1 MLEKK
6 RQNVYAYRRK
16 HSNHLKGC
24 VLAMTHRLYYD
35 ETYLTQFDGTVTA
48 VREKNGKTI
57 VSLNQSAFYPTSGGQ
72 PFDTGTL
79 NCQPVTDVFVDEDG
93 EVWHEVAGALAVGE
107 AVHGQID
114 WPRRF
119 DHMQQHAGEHMLAGA
134 IYRQLGGGTIGLHL
148 GAEVST
154 IDVTL
159 PDGATHLTSGQILSL
174 EEDVNRQI
182 QQDVP
187 IRCWFPKEDE
197 LSRLP
202 LRKAPT
208 VKEHVR
214 VVAIGELEMVACGGT
229 HPSTAGQIGLVK
241 IVDARPSRGKL
252 RVGFVCGMR
261 AFRDYQR
268 RMNASD
274 EAAALLSAPVEQL
287 PLSVRRM
294 QENLAALRQELTA
307 LRKEQALARAEAL
320 MASAESLNGVRLI
333 SGALPA
339 LPADTLREMA
349 TELTGREQAI
359 VMLTSPREGGG
370 CLALFARS
378 EAVDLDMGK
387 LLRQACAACGG
398 KGGGRADFAQGS
410 APDAEVLTVARGLL
424 DAWKPDE
431 TQY

>member
-1 MLEKK
+1 
-6 RQNVYAYRRK
+6 
-16 HSNHLKGC
+16 
-24 VLAMTHRLYYD
+24 MTHRLYYD
-35 ETYLTQFDGTVTA
+35 QTYLTQFDGAVTA

-79 NCQPVTDVFVDEDG
+79 NGLPVTDVFVDEAG
-93 EVWHEVAGALAVGE
+93 EVWHEIGGALSVSE

-114 WPRRF
+114 WARRF

-148 GAEVST
+148 GAEIST
-154 IDVTL
+154 IDVTM
-159 PDGATHLTSGQILSL
+159 PDGSTHLTSGQILAL

-187 IRCWFPKEDE
+187 IRCWFPDE
-197 LSRLP
+197 VELNRLP

-214 VVAIGELEMVACGGT
+214 IVAIGDLEMVACGGT

-294 QENLAALRQELTA
+294 QENLASLRQELTA
-307 LRKEQALARAEAL
+307 LRKEQARAQAEAL
-320 MASAESLNGVRLI
+320 LSSAESQNGVHLI
-333 SGALPA
+333 SGILPA
-339 LPADTLREMA
+339 LPSDSLRELA
-349 TELTGREQAI
+349 TELTGRVPAV
-359 VMLTSPREGGG
+359 VMLASPREEGGY
-370 CLALFARS
+370 LVLFARS
-378 EAVDLDMGK
+378 EGVDSDMGK
-387 LLRQACAACGG
+387 LLRQACVSCGG

-410 APDAEVLTVARGLL
+410 APDAEVLRAARALL
-424 DAWKPDE
+424 DARKAD
-431 TQY
+431 